1 MPLLSKEIEE
11 KYEVLEEIASGGM
24 GSIYKVRHRLL
35 HEERVIKVMRTQTEQ
50 NAELQERFIREA
62 RFAIRLR
69 HQNIAQLYDFSID
82 QDETYYIVMEYIQ
95 GMNLEEILKTTGP
108 PKISLALEIGRQSL
122 RALAVLHHQGFVHR
136 DVSPDNLM
144 LTQDLRGMPLVKL
157 IDLGIAKPLAGER
170 NLTQKGLFMGK
181 VRYASPE
188 HFGGQ
193 NGDATVEA
201 RSDLYS
207 FGIVLYELLTGRY
220 PVSGTNISSIVAGH
234 LFQPPLDFD
243 QADPDGRVPPG
254 LRAIVLKS
262 ISKSLTDRYAS
273 AEEFSQA
280 LQEIQRKYEET
291 EGAPSLEGVGI
302 DSSEVDTTPAP
313 APETPLVGPGEPTK
327 LLPAEEGETVVQK
340 PKQIEQAA
348 QARQRERLADAV
360 QEIGGLLDGGSLTL
374 AGQRLQEVE
383 RQFKDTDE
391 LPALRQRFDE
401 LLALRQKEAEEAAKR
416 AKELADAVIG
426 IQELLERGDLAAAE
440 GALTKA
446 EHRFQD
452 SQELVSLRESLGVRR
467 QEVEQLLAE
476 AQGFL
481 ERREFDAAIER
492 LQQALK
498 LDGSSEQTRRQIS
511 EARSAAKR
519 AHEMAALLGLVRDLM
534 EQRKNLKKAA
544 RALAKAE
551 RKFPEGE
558 ELPALRAQLEELKA
572 EEEVEKQRA
581 AEAEVPTAVVEAP
594 TSVVEAAAPER
605 RALSPRMLAAAAAA
619 LLLVAVG
626 LWFALSGDRAETG

>member
-1 MPLLSKEIEE
+1 
-11 KYEVLEEIASGGM
+11 
-24 GSIYKVRHRLL
+24 
-35 HEERVIKVMRTQTEQ
+35 
-50 NAELQERFIREA
+50 
-62 RFAIRLR
+62 
-69 HQNIAQLYDFSID
+69 
-82 QDETYYIVMEYIQ
+82 
-95 GMNLEEILKTTGP
+95 
-108 PKISLALEIGRQSL
+108 
-122 RALAVLHHQGFVHR
+122 HR

-207 FGIVLYELLTGRY
+207 FGVVLYELLTGRY

-302 DSSEVDTTPAP
+302 DTSEVDTTPAP
-313 APETPLVGPGEPTK
+313 APKPPLVGPGEPTK

-481 ERREFDAAIER
+481 ERREFDTAIEH

-498 LDGSSEQTRRQIS
+498 LDGSSEQVRRQIS

-551 RKFPEGE
+551 RKFPEAE

-594 TSVVEAAAPER
+594 TAGVEAPTAVVEAAAPER

-626 LWFALSGDRAETG
+626 LWFALSGDRAETGPETAATVETMPVLEETSEPAPLAAGVLTIDALPWAEVTEVVDAEGKRHPLHGEPFTPLVLSLPPGEYRISLTHPNFGEPQTLSVALEPGETETRLVEFQRVDVEDYFMKAGW